1 MPTVPEHSV
10 APRSALRSKVTTKSQ
25 TTLPSG
31 VRKAL
36 GVIPGDELEYVIEGD
51 HAVVRK
57 VAGVEDEDPVLGAFL
72 DLLAR
77 DMTKHPDRVRGMP
90 RNLLSRMRALVA
102 GVPVNHNERVVGGV
116 AL

>member
-1 MPTVPEHSV
+1 
-10 APRSALRSKVTTKSQ
+10 VTTKSQ

-36 GVIPGDELEYVIEGD
+36 GVMPGDELEYVIEGD

-57 VAGVEDEDPVLGAFL
+57 VAGVEEADPVLAAFL
-72 DLLAR
+72 DLLGS
-77 DMTKHPDRVRGMP
+77 DMAKHPERVQGMP
-90 RNLLSRMRALVA
+90 RDLLARIQSLVA
-102 GVPVNHNERVVGGV
+102 GVPVNHDERIVGAV